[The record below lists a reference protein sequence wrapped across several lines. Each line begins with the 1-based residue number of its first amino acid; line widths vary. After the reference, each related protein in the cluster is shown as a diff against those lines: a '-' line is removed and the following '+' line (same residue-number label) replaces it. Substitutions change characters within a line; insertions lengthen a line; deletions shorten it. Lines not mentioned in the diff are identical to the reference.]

1 MRTKPQNKHL
11 NKMRSTSQIQVE
23 EQSLTL
29 KKRPRSKHW
38 QTECRRQRLKENNR
52 TQRYTMQQDKN
63 TICRQ
68 N

>member
-1 MRTKPQNKHL
+1 MRTKPQQNED
-11 NKMRSTSQIQVE
+11 NASNTSGGTKPHTE
-23 EQSLTL
+23 KTAEKL
-29 KKRPRSKHW
+29 SKHW
-38 QTECRRQRLKENNR
+38 QTECHPQRVQENNR